1 MDAKL
6 DKAKDISEQARVDS
20 KTELN
25 ERSGPPRLRTI
36 RESGESQEPRP
47 PIVVPPPP
55 GWRNGGPR
63 QSNRQ
68 LRDTPDVPPRNPAR
82 LQQVRAGNGGRQPG
96 TGSPAPSTMV
106 NAPGTNP
113 GLGALGA
120 IDQLSRGVSRGSPS
134 RRPRTT
140 AENSANG
147 RRGNGRE
154 SVGVSPPIVTITA
167 PEASE
172 PQDVAPADGQPGP
185 SSTEAL
191 AADDEFTT

>member
-1 MDAKL
+1 MDAML
-6 DKAKDISEQARVDS
+6 DESKATAEQAKVDS
-20 KTELN
+20 KIELN
-25 ERSGPPRLRTI
+25 ERSGPQRLRTI

-55 GWRNGGPR
+55 GWRNGSPQQPDR
-63 QSNRQ
+63 K

-82 LQQVRAGNGGRQPG
+82 LQQIRAGNGGRQSG
-96 TGSPAPSTMV
+96 TGTPAPSTMV

-113 GLGALGA
+113 GLGALDA
-120 IDQLSRGVSRGSPS
+120 IDQLTRGVPRGSPS
-134 RRPRTT
+134 RRLRTV

-154 SVGVSPPIVTITA
+154 SVGLNPPIITLTN

-172 PQDVAPADGQPGP
+172 SQSVAPADGQPGP
-185 SSTEAL
+185 SGVNAL